1 MMWQIEGLD
10 WDLEVGILG
19 VNAADLER
27 GNANISAGRDL
38 PWLQDTAGDAVW
50 QDWNVT
56 QRDVV
61 ILDENNLPVAIF
73 NLTTNSLSD
82 PANYEALLALLEAAA
97 NP

>member
-19 VNAADLER
+19 VNAEGLES
-27 GNANISAGRDL
+27 GNGTICAGKDL
-38 PWLQDTAGDAVW
+38 PWLQDTVGDAVW
-50 QDWNVT
+50 QDWKVT

-61 ILDENNLPVAIF
+61 ILDENNVPVAIY
-73 NLTTNSLSD
+73 NLTTYPLGD
-82 PANYEALLALLEAAA
+82 PDNYQELLALLEAAA